1 MTTRLMTA
9 LALCAA
15 VTACESILDVDNLV
29 QPDIGRVFSTPAS
42 IETVIGGGYQGCHN
56 AHVVNADL
64 NAQLLVLGL
73 ESYSQLNNFNM
84 GARGAIPRSPV
95 LNVRGS
101 DATHYG
107 AYSRLTRGARLAVNA
122 VRALDSM
129 IAEGGTL
136 GSEARDMRARA
147 FAFFTIACNQG
158 HIALMYDSAAVLSA
172 GLDVDGNP
180 DPAFDF
186 DSVPRLSGYAD
197 VMANAIR
204 MLDSA
209 ERIANMNVTG
219 IQGFPMPDSWLSG
232 STHTSRNAFVRLI
245 RSFRARFRA
254 GVARSPAERAA
265 VRWDS
270 VLMDAG
276 NGINSNFLVNAGGTT
291 GWNVGFVGSQMHFGP
306 TWSQMP
312 LMYFG
317 MADRAGGCY
326 SAYIARPR
334 SERDPN
340 CLIIT
345 QDTRW
350 PQGSSRPQQ
359 QINSS
364 FFVRPTSLSSRPYIS
379 NRLTQD
385 PLGDPW
391 GWSQYD
397 FYRMV
402 YIFDNFD
409 EGQYPDMTRAEID
422 LLAAEA
428 YLHGADGSPATTPAN
443 TSAANLSL
451 AASRIDFTRVVA
463 SLPGVTGMTT
473 PTQPVPGGGVCV
485 PRVPQP
491 PTFTTT
497 ACGTMYEAL
506 KYEKRM
512 ETAYTGFG
520 QWFVDSR
527 GWGDL
532 VENTPIHFPVPY
544 PELDALLKPAYG
556 LGGGGTGSAPK
567 GTYGF

>member
-1 MTTRLMTA
+1 MRPRL
-9 LALCAA
+9 LSGVLLCAIVA
-15 VTACESILDVDNLV
+15 ACDNPLEVANLV
-29 QPDIGRVFSTPAS
+29 QPDIGRVFATPAS

-84 GARGAIPRSPV
+84 GARGAIPRSPI

-101 DATHYG
+101 DAAHKG

-129 IAEGGTL
+129 IAAGGTL
-136 GSEARDMRARA
+136 GSEARDLRARS

-172 GLDVDGNP
+172 GKDAAGNH
-180 DPAFDF
+180 DPAFHF
-186 DSVPRLSGYAD
+186 DSIPPLAGYAQ

-209 ERIANMNVTG
+209 EAIANLNPAG
-219 IQGFPMPDSWLSG
+219 FQGFPLPDAWLSG
-232 STHTSRNAFVRLI
+232 SSHSSRNAFVRLI

-254 GVARSPAERAA
+254 GVARSPAERAL

-270 VLMDAG
+270 VLMDASS
-276 NGINSNFLVNAGGTT
+276 GINTNFLVNAGGTT
-291 GWNVGFVGSQMHFGP
+291 GWNVGFVGSQMHFSP

-326 SAYIARPR
+326 AAYIARPR
-334 SERDPN
+334 AERDPN

-345 QDTRW
+345 PDTRW
-350 PQGSSRPQQ
+350 PQGASRVQQ
-359 QINSS
+359 QVNSS
-364 FFVRPTSLSSRPYIS
+364 FFVRPSSLSSRPYIS

-391 GWSQYD
+391 GFSQYD

-409 EGQYPDMTRAEID
+409 EGQFPDMTRAEID
-422 LLAAEA
+422 LLSAEA
-428 YLHGADGSPATTPAN
+428 YLHGADASAATTPAN
-443 TSAANLSL
+443 TSALNLSL
-451 AASRIDFTRVVA
+451 AAGRIDFTRVPA
-463 SLPGVTGMTT
+463 SLPSVSGVVT
-473 PTQPVPGGGVCV
+473 PTQPVPGGGACV

-491 PTFTTT
+491 PTFTLT
-497 ACGTMYEAL
+497 ACGTLYEAM

-532 VENTPIHFPVPY
+532 VENTPLHFPVPY
-544 PELDALLKPAYG
+544 PELDALLKPYYS
-556 LGGGGTGSAPK
+556 LGGGGTASAPK